1 MDRFRIRT
9 MDLIA
14 GAPTKAPEIP
24 EALPGDE
31 SGAISVPPPEDAVT
45 RDGATP

>member
-14 GAPTKAPEIP
+14 GAPTRAPELA

-31 SGAISVPPPEDAVT
+31 SGAISVPPTEDAVT